1 MGKVCSDSFMDAA
14 HDWLQ
19 TNGTHMLVVG
29 GSCFAASSA
38 TIASSA
44 LASAT
49 TASGDY
55 AKANGDTSGRKVT
68 IATHSACAI
77 QQSGNAQ
84 HVCLIDASAETVY
97 YQTTCTSQALT
108 SGTVDVPAWD
118 VEILDPA

>member
-1 MGKVCSDSFMDAA
+1 MGKVANDLFMDAA
-14 HDWLQ
+14 HDWLS
-19 TNGTHMLVVG
+19 TNSTHMLV
-29 GSCFAASSA
+29 CAASAYGQSSA
-38 TIASSA
+38 NIAASA

-77 QQSGNAQ
+77 QQSGTAQ

-97 YQTTCTSQALT
+97 YQTTCTPQALT